1 MNLAPYQKWANDRI
15 LKAICKM
22 RSDDYFKD
30 IKLPYGSVHATINHV
45 IAANHLWRLD

>member
-1 MNLAPYQKWANDRI
+1 MILAPYQKWANDRI

-30 IKLPYGSVHATINHV
+30 IKLHPMVLFMQLLIT
-45 IAANHLWRLD
+45 